1 MPPELAGG
9 SLSYWTTNE
18 VPSVI
23 FAGRLL
29 LLLSDFIVSD
39 SMRPHRWQPT
49 RLPRP
54 WDSLGKNIGVG
65 CHFLLQCMKV
75 KVKVKS
81 LSHVRLLTTPWT
93 VAHQAPPSMGF
104 SMQEYWSGVLL
115 PPPLMWQARPVL
127 SITTQYE
134 RLETLQWI
142 CREVKT
148 KS

>member
-49 RLPRP
+49 RLRRP
-54 WDSLGKNIGVG
+54 WDSPGKNTGVG

-75 KVKVKS
+75 KSERQVAKS
-81 LSHVRLLTTPWT
+81 LQSCPTLSDP
-93 VAHQAPPSMGF
+93 MDF
-104 SMQEYWSGVLL
+104 SL
-115 PPPLMWQARPVL
+115 PGSSIHGIFQARVL
-127 SITTQYE
+127 EWGAIAFSG
-134 RLETLQWI
+134 R
-142 CREVKT
+142 KT
-148 KS
+148 KGSQLNLRS